1 MTALAADRPISK
13 EASQLTKLSLVCLL
27 CACLSDA
34 VHNLLEANKIVAA
47 TCESQTMHLYFQ
59 RNAIIS
65 GGRYA
70 PLPQQRR
77 AMGCN

>member
-1 MTALAADRPISK
+1 MQPRQIQKLTRPS
-13 EASQLTKLSLVCLL
+13 LLVCLL
-27 CACLSDA
+27 CACVSDA

-65 GGRYA
+65 GGRCA
-70 PLPQQRR
+70 
-77 AMGCN
+77 A